1 MAKIPGDRVP
11 MPRKPSGDEPPP
23 SPIEPLDA
31 AALAKRSA
39 EDKYRREA
47 LKRLKPVK
55 YL

>member
-1 MAKIPGDRVP
+1 MAKIPGDRAPVP
-11 MPRKPSGDEPPP
+11 RQAPGAETPP
-23 SPIEPLDA
+23 SPIESLDA
-31 AALAKRSA
+31 ATLAKRSA